1 MSDAHDIGK
10 DTSGSDGSSCAITAN
25 DHGRVVAFGGET
37 KDVVRAFEMIQ
48 GMTLWDFLETDLT
61 LSFLPLCHKAPA
73 LVFAHETLAFFFKV
87 RIERRKLYPKI
98 LERTF
103 KQMVGQ
109 EAARFDV
116 AALDT
121 ITALTC

>member
-1 MSDAHDIGK
+1 MSDTHDIGK
-10 DTSGSDGSSCAITAN
+10 DTSGSDGSPCAITAN

-48 GMTLWDFLETDLT
+48 GMALWDLLKTDFPFAFVP
-61 LSFLPLCHKAPA
+61 LSYKAPT
-73 LVFAHETLAFFFKV
+73 LVFAHETLAFFFKM
-87 RIERRKLYPKI
+87 RIERRKLCPKI
-98 LERTF
+98 FERTF

-109 EAARFDV
+109 ETARFDV

-121 ITALTC
+121 ITALTR